1 MSYRKEHGLYAR
13 MFAFWACLLL
23 AAYGCFH
30 GDGLA
35 DQLGA
40 WMGDENNTVLVAS
53 FPILKTLRVSTCIAL
68 VVLLVAGFL
77 IHTVLNRPRVADA
90 LIDTENEMVKVTWP
104 SWQEAW
110 QGTMAVGV
118 MVLVLFVFLT
128 VIDIG
133 LVKVMEMLMP
143 GGAS

>member
-23 AAYGCFH
+23 VAYGCFH

-40 WMGDENNTVLVAS
+40 WMGDENNPVLVAS

-68 VVLLVAGFL
+68 AVLLIAGFV
-77 IHTVLNRPRVADA
+77 IHSVLNRPRIADA

-110 QGTMAVGV
+110 QGTLAVGV

-128 VIDIG
+128 LVDVG
-133 LVKVMEMLMP
+133 LVKVMLMLMP